1 MAGGREKMSTLI
13 ASIAPQRSTQYGDLA
28 LLLAPHELQLCPAG
42 APVTEIS
49 PVELGGAPYLKFDL
63 AGTVEQKSLHELG
76 TLATLRS
83 YFQYYAV
90 LGDQTGPFLRPL
102 TTAFEP
108 FLPPDLLTTRRYK
121 GKTNELFTHF
131 LCNVA
136 KFSSPLRDQPWSAA
150 RLFDPLCG
158 GGTTLF
164 AGLILGA
171 DVAGVE
177 HDTQDVQTTAAFLRD
192 YCRENRIS
200 CMVKEER
207 LKKIGLR
214 WQFTFG
220 KEKPRRCILAKGE
233 TADSPAILQGFKP
246 NLIVTDLPYG
256 IQHYGEVVQLLTTAL
271 PIWAGLSAAD
281 SVLAFAWDATRF
293 GRAEMVAL
301 VESTGLWRVC
311 GGAPYDQLAHRV
323 DRVIKLRDVIVAA
336 KA

>member
-1 MAGGREKMSTLI
+1 MSTFV

-28 LLLAPHELQLCPAG
+28 MLLAPHELQLCPAG
-42 APVTEIS
+42 APISEIS
-49 PVELGGAPYLKFDL
+49 PVQLGGAPYLKFDL
-63 AGTVEQKSLHELG
+63 AGKVDDHGLHELG

-83 YFQYYAV
+83 FFEYYDTLDNQA
-90 LGDQTGPFLRPL
+90 GPFLRPL
-102 TTAFEP
+102 TTTFGP
-108 FLPPDLLTTRRYK
+108 SLPPDILTTRRYK
-121 GKTNELFTHF
+121 GKTNELLTHF
-131 LCNVA
+131 LCNIA
-136 KFSSPLRDQPWSAA
+136 KFSSPLRDQAWRAVK
-150 RLFDPLCG
+150 LFDPLCG

-200 CMVKEER
+200 CTVKEER

-214 WQFTFG
+214 WQYTIS
-220 KEKPRRCILAKGE
+220 KEKPQRCILAKGE
-233 TADSPAILQGFKP
+233 TADSPAMLQGFKP

-271 PIWAGLSAAD
+271 PTWADLAVEGG
-281 SVLAFAWDATRF
+281 VMAFAWDATRF
-293 GRAEMVAL
+293 SRAEMVAL
-301 VESTGLWRVC
+301 VESAGRWQVR

-323 DRVIKLRDVIVAA
+323 DRVIKLRDVIVAS

>member
-1 MAGGREKMSTLI
+1 MSTLV

-42 APVTEIS
+42 APAAEIAS
-49 PVELGGAPYLKFDL
+49 VELGGAPYLKFDL
-63 AGTVEQKSLHELG
+63 PGAVDDRSLYELG

-83 YFQYYAV
+83 FFQYYEV
-90 LGDQTGPFLRPL
+90 LDGQVGPFLRPL
-102 TTAFEP
+102 TTTFAP
-108 FLPPDLLTTRRYK
+108 SLPLDILTTRRYK
-121 GKTNELFTHF
+121 GKTNELLTHF
-131 LCNVA
+131 LCNIA
-136 KFSSPLRDQPWSAA
+136 KFSSPLRDQPWDAV

-171 DVAGVE
+171 NVAGVE
-177 HDTQDVQTTAAFLRD
+177 HDTQDAQTTAAFLRD

-200 CMVKEER
+200 CTVKEER

-214 WQFTFG
+214 WQFTIG

-233 TADSPAILQGFKP
+233 TAESPAILQGFKP
-246 NLIVTDLPYG
+246 NLLVTDLPYG

-271 PIWAGLSAAD
+271 PIWAELSAPS
-281 SVLAFAWDATRF
+281 SVMAFAWDATRF
-293 GRAEMVAL
+293 ERAEMVAL
-301 VESTGLWRVC
+301 VESAGSWRVC
-311 GGAPYDQLAHRV
+311 GGAPYNQLAHRV
-323 DRVIKLRDVIVAA
+323 DRVIKQRDVIVAL

>member
-1 MAGGREKMSTLI
+1 MSTLV

-28 LLLAPHELQLCPAG
+28 MLLAPHELQLCSAG
-42 APVTEIS
+42 APIGEIS
-49 PVELGGAPYLKFDL
+49 PVKLGGADYLKFDL
-63 AGTVEQKSLHELG
+63 AGMVDAHGLHELG

-83 YFQYYAV
+83 FFQYYDT
-90 LGDQTGPFLRPL
+90 LDDQAGPFLRPL
-102 TTAFEP
+102 TTTFEP
-108 FLPPDLLTTRRYK
+108 SLPPDILTTRRYK
-121 GKTNELFTHF
+121 GKTNELLTHF
-131 LCNVA
+131 LCNIA
-136 KFSSPLRDQPWSAA
+136 KFSSPLRDQSWREV

-200 CMVKEER
+200 CTVKEER

-214 WQFTFG
+214 WQYTIG
-220 KEKPRRCILAKGE
+220 KEKSQRCILAKGE

-256 IQHYGEVVQLLTTAL
+256 IQHYGEIVQLLTTAL
-271 PIWAGLSAAD
+271 PTWAELSAAG
-281 SVLAFAWDATRF
+281 SVMAFAWDATRF
-293 GRAEMVAL
+293 PRAEMVGL
-301 VESTGLWRVC
+301 VESAGRWRVC

-323 DRVIKLRDVIVAA
+323 DRVIKLRDVIVAT

>member
-1 MAGGREKMSTLI
+1 MSTLV

-42 APVTEIS
+42 APIAEIS
-49 PVELGGAPYLKFDL
+49 PIELGGAPYLKFDL
-63 AGTVEQKSLHELG
+63 AGTVDDHSLHELG

-83 YFQYYAV
+83 FFQYYTV
-90 LGDQTGPFLRPL
+90 LGDQAGPLLRPL
-102 TTAFEP
+102 TTTFKP
-108 FLPPDLLTTRRYK
+108 SLPSDLLTTRRYK

-136 KFSSPLRDQPWSAA
+136 KFSGPLRDQPWGAA
-150 RLFDPLCG
+150 RLFDPLAG

-200 CMVKEER
+200 CTVKEER

-214 WQFTFG
+214 WQFGIG
-220 KEKPRRCILAKGE
+220 KEKLRRCILAKGE
-233 TADSPAILQGFKP
+233 TADSPTILQGFKP

-271 PIWAGLSAAD
+271 PIWADLAAAG
-281 SVLAFAWDATRF
+281 SVMAFAWDATRF
-293 GRAEMVAL
+293 ERAEMVAL
-301 VESTGLWRVC
+301 VESAGHWQVC